1 MRSLVPSLINRL
13 HDVPLRCD
21 YHGEEVTKKER
32 ERKRKTTR
40 SFSKTGALLVL
51 TPVLEK
57 LTELVEVFLKQ
68 AHFSINPC
76 FRKTY

>member
-1 MRSLVPSLINRL
+1 MRSLE
-13 HDVPLRCD
+13 CD

-57 LTELVEVFLKQ
+57 LTELVEGFLKQ
-68 AHFSINPC
+68 ALFFNQPL
-76 FRKTY
+76 F